1 MIATSFSMRVTRDTC
16 VAAALLALPTAWLV
30 GGASGLG
37 ILAGALLGAG
47 NFLWLARRA
56 SSMGQDPARM
66 SSAGAWLLASG
77 VRFLALALVCAV
89 LLKLALVHPV
99 ALLGG
104 LSVLPCAVIVQ
115 GLRAAGKDA

>member
-1 MIATSFSMRVTRDTC
+1 MIASSFSMRVTRDTC

-30 GGASGLG
+30 GGAGGLG
-37 ILAGALLGAG
+37 ILAGALLAAG

-56 SSMGQDPARM
+56 SSMGQDSATT
-66 SSAGAWLLASG
+66 SSAGAWLLGYG
-77 VRFLALALVCAV
+77 VRFLTLGLACAV
-89 LLKLALVHPV
+89 LLEFALVHPV

-115 GLRAAGKDA
+115 GLRAARKDA